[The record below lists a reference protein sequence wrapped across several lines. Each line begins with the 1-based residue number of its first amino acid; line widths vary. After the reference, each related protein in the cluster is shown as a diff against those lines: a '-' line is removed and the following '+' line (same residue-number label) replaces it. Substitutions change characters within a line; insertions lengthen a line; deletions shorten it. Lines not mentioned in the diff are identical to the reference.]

1 MNLRIVNLKGLLHKE
16 GTYLDIEEILK
27 LCESRNVDISWR
39 YDRFWDKFIVRVRR
53 NNYCVE
59 RAFRFEDCL
68 NVAFGL
74 TIRIILRDMINEIDE
89 ATGGERQ

>member
-1 MNLRIVNLKGLLHKE
+1 M
-16 GTYLDIEEILK
+16 DIEEILK

-39 YDRFWDKFIVRVRR
+39 YDRSWDKFIVRVRR

-89 ATGGERQ
+89 VTGGERQ